1 MKLAEEIILEVKEE
15 FPGIKCD
22 YVLMD
27 KLKAGDICLQISG
40 SQYDID
46 VVHHKKMQRMIPI
59 FCKSAG
65 QMSCLI
71 SHEGWYRYLFLEKG
85 L

>member
-1 MKLAEEIILEVKEE
+1 MKLAEEIMLEIKEE
-15 FPGIKCD
+15 FPEVKCG

-27 KLKAGDICLQISG
+27 KLKADSFCLEVSG
-40 SQYDID
+40 SQYEID
-46 VVHHKKMQRMIPI
+46 KVHHLKMQRMIPI

-71 SHEGWYRYLFLEKG
+71 SHEGWYRYLFLEKD